1 VPFRRLSYLKLM
13 QHTYKGKFVCAGI
26 MSSGGN
32 RHVNSMKEVKI
43 IDGTTVTVKA
53 RVVTV
58 KGPRGSL
65 TRDFK
70 HLNVEIYANKN
81 KEGKDVVCVS
91 FFTTFL
97 FCNTVIFTKTNV
109 YCRAQEIKRATE
121 HKSNSMISPR

>member
-1 VPFRRLSYLKLM
+1 MR
-13 QHTYKGKFVCAGI
+13 HTYKGKFVCAGI

-43 IDGTTVTVKA
+43 IDGITLTVKA

-70 HLNVEIYANKN
+70 HLNVEIYATKT
-81 KEGKDVVCVS
+81 KEGKDVVVVS
-91 FFTTFL
+91 FSTTFL
-97 FCNTVIFTKTNV
+97 FGNTTIFTKIKN
-109 YCRAQEIKRATE
+109 YCRAQEIKPATDSI
-121 HKSNSMISPR
+121 KAIQ

>member
-1 VPFRRLSYLKLM
+1 MQHATSQRMEYKKRSSRRLSYLKLV
-13 QHTYKGKFVCAGI
+13 QHTYKGKLLCAGI

-70 HLNVEIYANKN
+70 HLNVEIYATKN
-81 KEGKDVVCVS
+81 KEGKDVVVVS
-91 FFTTFL
+91 FARV
-97 FCNTVIFTKTNV
+97 FCQYNNF
-109 YCRAQEIKRATE
+109 Y
-121 HKSNSMISPR
+121 

>member
-1 VPFRRLSYLKLM
+1 MR
-13 QHTYKGKFVCAGI
+13 HTYKGKFVCAGI

-43 IDGTTVTVKA
+43 IDGTTVTIKA

-70 HLNVEIYANKN
+70 HLNVEIYATKN
-81 KEGKDVVCVS
+81 KEGKDVVVVS
-91 FFTTFL
+91 FFTTLL
-97 FCNTVIFTKTNV
+97 FGNIICFTKIKV
-109 YCRAQEIKRATE
+109 YCRAQEIKQAKDSITAIE
-121 HKSNSMISPR
+121 

>member
-1 VPFRRLSYLKLM
+1 
-13 QHTYKGKFVCAGI
+13 
-26 MSSGGN
+26 
-32 RHVNSMKEVKI
+32 MKEVKI

-70 HLNVEIYANKN
+70 HLNVEIYSTKN
-81 KEGKDVVCVS
+81 KEGKDVVVVS

-97 FCNTVIFTKTNV
+97 FGNISIITQIKVH
-109 YCRAQEIKRATE
+109 CRAQEIK
-121 HKSNSMISPR
+121 